1 MQILLLKAQIG
12 LMNVAMDW
20 SFDSFLV
27 NLREKLKVWGS
38 GAIMILGVVMI
49 LAAVFQ
55 IGKGFIMGARA
66 QTSWGMAIACLVI
79 GGMLLAGGWNIVG
92 TISTGA
98 GTSIKSL
105 GDSTTAK
112 PALNGDSAPYETP
125 KPAAPAAP

>member
-66 QTSWGMAIACLVI
+66 QTSWGMAIACPT
-79 GGMLLAGGWNIVG
+79 GWR
-92 TISTGA
+92 
-98 GTSIKSL
+98 
-105 GDSTTAK
+105 
-112 PALNGDSAPYETP
+112 
-125 KPAAPAAP
+125 